1 MSMNEQSQPSE
12 LGLADAAA
20 AIAALDAPVAQPEPE
35 RKAKAPAEVEETEAS
50 AETADE
56 TASEEDEAP
65 QDGGSSDEEA
75 AEEVEATEDN
85 QEAESEET
93 LVTVKING
101 KEQQIPLK
109 EAIAGYQRNADYS
122 QKTQALAH
130 ERKAFEAERNNVV
143 AERAQYSQLLTA
155 LSSQLEQLMPQEP
168 NWEEL
173 HRNDPINYPLIRD
186 QWRDYRERL
195 VATQAEQA
203 RLQQI
208 DAIEKQERLREVV
221 SQGQKYLQEK
231 VPEWKDEAK
240 WEQAKKSLRDYGLK
254 VGYSDEELRQA
265 YDPRALIVLD
275 KARKYDE
282 LMANKPKPVKAANA
296 PKPMKSGGTSSVPAR
311 STDFARASQR
321 LKSSGHVNY
330 AAALFCLLDSKKR

>member
-1 MSMNEQSQPSE
+1 MSTNEQSQPSE

-122 QKTQALAH
+122 QKTQALAQ

-208 DAIEKQERLREVV
+208 EAIERQERLREVV
-221 SQGQKYLQEK
+221 SQGQKYLKEK
-231 VPEWKDEAK
+231 VPEWRDEAK

-254 VGYSDEELRQA
+254 VGYSEEELRQA
-265 YDPRALIVLD
+265 YDPRSLIVLD

-321 LKSSGHVNY
+321 LKSSGHVND
-330 AAALFCLLDSKKR
+330 AAALFGLLDSKKR

>member
-1 MSMNEQSQPSE
+1 MSTNEQSQPSE

-122 QKTQALAH
+122 QKTQALAQ

-208 DAIEKQERLREVV
+208 EAIERQERLREVV

-254 VGYSDEELRQA
+254 VGYSEEELRQA

-321 LKSSGHVNY
+321 LKSSGHVSD
-330 AAALFCLLDSKKR
+330 AAALFGLLDSKKR

>member
-20 AIAALDAPVAQPEPE
+20 AIAALDAPSAQPEPE
-35 RKAKAPAEVEETEAS
+35 KKAKAPAEVEETEAS
-50 AETADE
+50 AESVDE
-56 TASEEDEAP
+56 TASDEGEAP
-65 QDGGSSDEEA
+65 QDDGSSSEEET
-75 AEEVEATEDN
+75 EEVEATDDG
-85 QEAESEET
+85 QEAESEEM

-122 QKTQALAH
+122 QKTQALAQ
-130 ERKAFEAERNNVV
+130 ERKALEAERTNVV
-143 AERAQYSQLLTA
+143 AERAQYSQLLSA
-155 LSSQLEQLMPQEP
+155 LSTQLEQLMPQEP

-173 HRNDPINYPLIRD
+173 HRNDPLNYPIIRD
-186 QWRDYRERL
+186 QWRDYKERL

-208 DAIEKQERLREVV
+208 SQMEQQGRLQEVV
-221 SQGQKYLQEK
+221 TQGRKYLQDK
-231 VPEWKDEAK
+231 VPEWKDEKK
-240 WEQAKKSLRDYGLK
+240 WEEAKGKLREYGLK
-254 VGYSDEELRQA
+254 VGYSEDELRQA

-275 KARKYDE
+275 KARKYDD
-282 LMANKPKPVKAANA
+282 LMANRPKPVKANS
-296 PKPMKSGGTSSVPAR
+296 PKPMKSGGISNVPAR

-321 LKSSGHVNY
+321 LKSSGHVND
-330 AAALFCLLDSKKR
+330 AAALFGLLDSRKR

>member
-1 MSMNEQSQPSE
+1 MSTNEQSQPSE

-20 AIAALDAPVAQPEPE
+20 AIAALDAPEAQPEPE

-50 AETADE
+50 ANTAEE
-56 TASEEDEAP
+56 TASDEDEAP
-65 QDGGSSDEEA
+65 QDGGSSEEEA
-75 AEEVEATEDN
+75 AEEVEATDDS
-85 QEAESEET
+85 QETESDET

-122 QKTQALAH
+122 QKTQALAQ

-143 AERAQYSQLLTA
+143 AERAQYSQLLSA

-186 QWRDYRERL
+186 QWRDYKERL
-195 VATQAEQA
+195 AATQAEQA

-208 DAIEKQERLREVV
+208 GEYEKQGKLREIVE
-221 SQGQKYLQEK
+221 QGKKYLHEK
-231 VPEWKDEAK
+231 VPEWKDEQK
-240 WEQAKKSLRDYGLK
+240 WESAKVKLREYGLK
-254 VGYSDEELRQA
+254 VGYSDEELKQA

-282 LMANKPKPVKAANA
+282 LMANKPKPVKANA
-296 PKPMKSGGTSSVPAR
+296 PKPMKSGGTSSVPVR

-321 LKSSGHVNY
+321 LKSSGHVND
-330 AAALFCLLDSKKR
+330 AAALFGLLDSKKR

>member
-1 MSMNEQSQPSE
+1 MSTNEQSQPSE

-20 AIAALDAPVAQPEPE
+20 AIAALDAPPAQPEPE

-50 AETADE
+50 AESVDE

-65 QDGGSSDEEA
+65 QDDGSSSEEET
-75 AEEVEATEDN
+75 EEVEATDDD
-85 QEAESEET
+85 QDDDQEET

-101 KEQQIPLK
+101 KEQQISLK

-122 QKTQALAH
+122 QKTQALAQ
-130 ERKAFEAERNNVV
+130 ERKALEAERNNVLV
-143 AERAQYSQLLTA
+143 ERTQYSQLLNA
-155 LSSQLEQLMPQEP
+155 LGQQLQQFVAQEP

-173 HRNDPINYPLIRD
+173 HRNDPLNYPIIRD
-186 QWRDYRERL
+186 QWRDYKDRL
-195 VATQAEQA
+195 AATQVEQA

-208 DAIEKQERLREVV
+208 SEIENQGRLRDIVV
-221 SQGQKYLQEK
+221 QGQNYLREK
-231 VPEWKDEAK
+231 VPEWRDEKTWESAK
-240 WEQAKKSLRDYGLK
+240 VKLREYGKK
-254 VGYSDEELRQA
+254 VGYTEEELRQA

-282 LMANKPKPVKAANA
+282 LVANRPKPVKGNT
-296 PKPMKSGGTSSVPAR
+296 PKPMKSGGKSNVPTR

-321 LKSSGHVNY
+321 LKSSGHVND
-330 AAALFCLLDSKKR
+330 AAALFGLLDSKKR

>member
-20 AIAALDAPVAQPEPE
+20 AISALDAPPAQPEPE

-50 AETADE
+50 AESVDE

-65 QDGGSSDEEA
+65 QDDGSSSEEET
-75 AEEVEATEDN
+75 EEVEATDDD
-85 QEAESEET
+85 QEEESDDQ

-122 QKTQALAH
+122 QKTQALAQ
-130 ERKAFEAERNNVV
+130 ERKALEAERTNVV
-143 AERAQYSQLLTA
+143 AERSQYSQLLTA
-155 LSSQLEQLMPQEP
+155 LSTQLQQLMPQEP

-173 HRNDPINYPLIRD
+173 HRNDPLNYPIIRD
-186 QWRDYRERL
+186 QWRDYKDRL

-208 DAIEKQERLREVV
+208 SEMEQQGRLKDIVE
-221 SQGQKYLQEK
+221 QGRKYLHEK
-231 VPEWKDEAK
+231 IPEWKDEK
-240 WEQAKKSLRDYGLK
+240 RWEEARGKLREYGLK
-254 VGYSDEELRQA
+254 VGYSEEELRQA
-265 YDPRALIVLD
+265 YDPRALIVLE
-275 KARKYDE
+275 KARKYDD
-282 LMANKPKPVKAANA
+282 LMVNRPKPVKANA
-296 PKPMKSGGTSSVPAR
+296 PKPMKSGGKSNVPAR

-321 LKSSGHVNY
+321 LKSSGHVND
-330 AAALFCLLDSKKR
+330 AAALFGLLDSKKR

>member
-1 MSMNEQSQPSE
+1 MSTNEQSQPSE

-20 AIAALDAPVAQPEPE
+20 AIAALDAPPAQPESE

-50 AETADE
+50 AESVDE

-65 QDGGSSDEEA
+65 QDDGSSSEEET
-75 AEEVEATEDN
+75 EEVEATDDD
-85 QEAESEET
+85 QEEESDDQ

-122 QKTQALAH
+122 QKTQALAQ
-130 ERKAFEAERNNVV
+130 ERKALEAERTNVV

-173 HRNDPINYPLIRD
+173 HRNDPLNYPIIRD
-186 QWRDYRERL
+186 QWRDYKERL

-208 DAIEKQERLREVV
+208 SQMEQQGRLKEVV
-221 SQGQKYLQEK
+221 EQGRKYLQEK
-231 VPEWKDEAK
+231 VPEWKDEKK
-240 WEQAKKSLRDYGLK
+240 WEEARGKLREYGLK
-254 VGYSDEELRQA
+254 VGYSEEELRQA

-282 LMANKPKPVKAANA
+282 LTANRPKPVKANA
-296 PKPMKSGGTSSVPAR
+296 PKPMKSGGKSNVPTR

-321 LKSSGHVNY
+321 LKSSGHVND
-330 AAALFCLLDSKKR
+330 AAALFGLLDSKKR

>member
-1 MSMNEQSQPSE
+1 MSTNEQSQPSE

-122 QKTQALAH
+122 QKTQALAQ

-195 VATQAEQA
+195 AATQAEQA

-208 DAIEKQERLREVV
+208 EAIERQERLREVV

-254 VGYSDEELRQA
+254 VGYSEEELRQA

-321 LKSSGHVNY
+321 LKSSGHVND
-330 AAALFCLLDSKKR
+330 AAALFGLLDSKKR

>member
-50 AETADE
+50 ADTVDE
-56 TASEEDEAP
+56 TASDEEQASSDDE
-65 QDGGSSDEEA
+65 SSDEETT
-75 AEEVEATEDN
+75 EEVEATEDD
-85 QEAESEET
+85 QDDDQEET

-101 KEQQIPLK
+101 KEQQISLK

-122 QKTQALAH
+122 QKTQALSQ
-130 ERKAFEAERNNVV
+130 ERKALEAERNNVMV
-143 AERAQYSQLLTA
+143 ERAQYGQLLNVLGSQLQQFVA
-155 LSSQLEQLMPQEP
+155 QEP

-173 HRNDPINYPLIRD
+173 HRNDPINYPLVRD
-186 QWRDYRERL
+186 QWRDYKERL
-195 VATQAEQA
+195 AATQVEQA

-208 DAIEKQERLREVV
+208 NEIENQGRLQEMVV
-221 SQGQKYLQEK
+221 QGQKYLQEK
-231 VPEWKDEAK
+231 VPEWRDEKAWDAAK
-240 WEQAKKSLRDYGLK
+240 VKRREYGKK
-254 VGYSDEELRQA
+254 VGYTDEELRQA
-265 YDPRALIVLD
+265 YDPRALIILD

-282 LMANKPKPVKAANA
+282 LVANKPKPMKANA
-296 PKPMKSGGTSSVPAR
+296 PKPMKSGGKSNVPSR

-321 LKSSGHVNY
+321 LKSSGHVND
-330 AAALFCLLDSKKR
+330 AAALFGLLDSKKR

>member
-1 MSMNEQSQPSE
+1 MSTNEQSQPSE

-20 AIAALDAPVAQPEPE
+20 AIAALDAPPAQPESE

-50 AETADE
+50 AESVDE

-65 QDGGSSDEEA
+65 QDDGSSSEEET
-75 AEEVEATEDN
+75 EEVEATDDD
-85 QEAESEET
+85 QEEESDDQ

-122 QKTQALAH
+122 QKTQALAQ
-130 ERKAFEAERNNVV
+130 ERKALEAERTNVV

-173 HRNDPINYPLIRD
+173 HRNDPLNYPIIRD
-186 QWRDYRERL
+186 QWRDYKERL

-208 DAIEKQERLREVV
+208 SQMEQQGRLKEVV
-221 SQGQKYLQEK
+221 EQGRKYLQEK
-231 VPEWKDEAK
+231 VPEWKDEKK
-240 WEQAKKSLRDYGLK
+240 WEEARGKLREYGLK
-254 VGYSDEELRQA
+254 VGYSEEELRQA

-282 LMANKPKPVKAANA
+282 LTANRPKPVKANA
-296 PKPMKSGGTSSVPAR
+296 PKPMKSGGKSNVPTR

-321 LKSSGHVNY
+321 LKSSGHVND
-330 AAALFCLLDSKKR
+330 AAALFGLLDSRKR

>member
-1 MSMNEQSQPSE
+1 MSTNEQSQPSE

-20 AIAALDAPVAQPEPE
+20 AIAALDAPEAQPEPE
-35 RKAKAPAEVEETEAS
+35 RRAKAPAEVEETEAS
-50 AETADE
+50 ANTAEE
-56 TASEEDEAP
+56 TASDEDEAP
-65 QDGGSSDEEA
+65 QDSGSSEEEA
-75 AEEVEATEDN
+75 AEEVEATDDS
-85 QEAESEET
+85 QEAESDET

-109 EAIAGYQRNADYS
+109 EAVAGYQRNADYS
-122 QKTQALAH
+122 QKTQALAQ

-143 AERAQYSQLLTA
+143 AERAQYSQLLSA

-186 QWRDYRERL
+186 QWRDYKERL
-195 VATQAEQA
+195 AATQAEQA

-208 DAIEKQERLREVV
+208 SEYEKQGKLREIVE
-221 SQGQKYLQEK
+221 QGKKYLHEK
-231 VPEWKDEAK
+231 VPEWKDEQK
-240 WEQAKKSLRDYGLK
+240 WESAKVKLREYGLK
-254 VGYSDEELRQA
+254 VGYSDEELKQA

-282 LMANKPKPVKAANA
+282 LMANKPKPVKANA

-321 LKSSGHVNY
+321 LKSSGHVND
-330 AAALFCLLDSKKR
+330 AAALFGLLDSKKR